1 LGAIPIVGPPVD
13 IIREGVSGI
22 VSSASDGKHGALP
35 LTLRQRGYNGVRI
48 EYVNAANQ
56 NATKYTSDVNQAN
69 RETGDR
75 MASVSMQQR
84 REAAGAAY
92 AAAGTSIAGHKT
104 AQSLNDQATRV
115 DFTGRITGAEITQ
128 KAAIDSAK
136 LQAISTIIS
145 RMGAKL
151 AQDIERSMEMRY

>member
-1 LGAIPIVGPPVD
+1 
-13 IIREGVSGI
+13 VSGI
-22 VSSASDGKHGALP
+22 VSTASDGKHGALP
-35 LTLRQRGYNGVRI
+35 LTLRQRGYDGARI

-56 NATKYTSDVNQAN
+56 NATKYTTDVNQAN

-75 MASVSMQQR
+75 MASISMQQG
-84 REAAGAAY
+84 RESAGAAY
-92 AAAGTSIAGHKT
+92 AGAYTSIAGHRT
-104 AQSLNDQATRV
+104 AQSLNDQATRIE
-115 DFTGRITGAEITQ
+115 FTGRVTGAEITQ

-151 AQDIERSMEMRY
+151 AQDIEKGMEMRY